1 VRDAASFVSSISQLT
16 NQHAKMSDNIIV
28 KAVAGTCV
36 TFSFI
41 LAGRI
46 HVTSVAESNSQL
58 QEMRSHSPT

>member
-1 VRDAASFVSSISQLT
+1 VRDAASSVSSIPQST
-16 NQHAKMSDNIIV
+16 NQDAKMSDNIIV

-46 HVTSVAESNSQL
+46 
-58 QEMRSHSPT
+58 M

>member
-1 VRDAASFVSSISQLT
+1 VRDAASSVSSIPQST
-16 NQHAKMSDNIIV
+16 NQDARMSDNIIV

-46 HVTSVAESNSQL
+46 
-58 QEMRSHSPT
+58 M